1 VPYGT
6 LAKRRVWDGHPFQ
19 VKDNKQI
26 VRALPK
32 EYSIECHK
40 TRISC
45 RIEAASPPFWTD
57 HMAPF
62 YNRCLFRLAM
72 IPVLAAGCDVRDEVV
87 HTPQSTHNRWPEPVT
102 YRIDQ
107 NDTHLGDYGSARIS
121 FIENCD
127 IGLRLAD
134 FANKPLL
141 IVFRAAWCR
150 WSMALT
156 QQTLSDPSIVALTDS
171 FICVQ
176 VDADR
181 HAETCRQYNVTQFPT
196 ILIIDTEDNEIIRRS
211 GHTMVADLTPLL
223 QNALSSSQIATRHLP
238 TDGNTAIVAKT
249 EDTKP
254 VTTTDTLHT
263 AKSSTQKNAR

>member
-1 VPYGT
+1 
-6 LAKRRVWDGHPFQ
+6 
-19 VKDNKQI
+19 
-26 VRALPK
+26 
-32 EYSIECHK
+32 
-40 TRISC
+40 
-45 RIEAASPPFWTD
+45 
-57 HMAPF
+57 
-62 YNRCLFRLAM
+62 M
-72 IPVLAAGCDVRDEVV
+72 IAFLVVGCEVRDEVV

-107 NDTHLGDYGSARIS
+107 NDTQLGHYGSARIS

-134 FANKPLL
+134 YANKPLL

-156 QQTLSDPSIVALTDS
+156 QQTLSDPSIVALTDN

-196 ILIIDTEDNEIIRRS
+196 ILIIDTVGNEIIRRS

-223 QNALSSSQIATRHLP
+223 QSALSSSQIAARHLSADRD
-238 TDGNTAIVAKT
+238 TDIVAKT
-249 EDTKP
+249 EETKP
-254 VTTTDTLHT
+254 ATTTDTLHT
-263 AKSSTQKNAR
+263 AKGSTLKNAR

>member
-1 VPYGT
+1 
-6 LAKRRVWDGHPFQ
+6 
-19 VKDNKQI
+19 
-26 VRALPK
+26 
-32 EYSIECHK
+32 
-40 TRISC
+40 
-45 RIEAASPPFWTD
+45 
-57 HMAPF
+57 
-62 YNRCLFRLAM
+62 M

-238 TDGNTAIVAKT
+238 TDGNAAIVAKT

>member
-1 VPYGT
+1 
-6 LAKRRVWDGHPFQ
+6 
-19 VKDNKQI
+19 
-26 VRALPK
+26 
-32 EYSIECHK
+32 
-40 TRISC
+40 
-45 RIEAASPPFWTD
+45 
-57 HMAPF
+57 
-62 YNRCLFRLAM
+62 M

-134 FANKPLL
+134 YANKPLL

-196 ILIIDTEDNEIIRRS
+196 ILIIDTVGNEIIRRS

-223 QNALSSSQIATRHLP
+223 QSALSSSQIAARHLSADRD
-238 TDGNTAIVAKT
+238 TDIVAKT
-249 EDTKP
+249 EETKP
-254 VTTTDTLHT
+254 ATTTDTLHT

>member
-1 VPYGT
+1 MP
-6 LAKRRVWDGHPFQ
+6 LF
-19 VKDNKQI
+19 
-26 VRALPK
+26 
-32 EYSIECHK
+32 CH
-40 TRISC
+40 
-45 RIEAASPPFWTD
+45 
-57 HMAPF
+57 
-62 YNRCLFRLAM
+62 RCLIRLAL
-72 IPVLAAGCDVRDEVV
+72 VVFLLVGCDVRDEVV
-87 HTPQSTHNRWPEPVT
+87 HTTQSTHTRWPEPVT

-107 NDTHLGDYGSARIS
+107 SDTQPERYGSARIS

-134 FANKPLL
+134 VANKPLL

-156 QQTLSDPSIVALTDS
+156 HQTLSDPSIVALTDS

-196 ILIIDTEDNEIIRRS
+196 ILIVDTDDNEVIRRS

-223 QNALSSSQIATRHLP
+223 QSALSSNQIAAHHLSPDGDTSNVTEIEDDEPAP
-238 TDGNTAIVAKT
+238 TTNTIQ
-249 EDTKP
+249 
-254 VTTTDTLHT
+254 T
-263 AKSSTQKNAR
+263 AKSTTQKNAR

>member
-1 VPYGT
+1 
-6 LAKRRVWDGHPFQ
+6 
-19 VKDNKQI
+19 
-26 VRALPK
+26 
-32 EYSIECHK
+32 
-40 TRISC
+40 
-45 RIEAASPPFWTD
+45 
-57 HMAPF
+57 
-62 YNRCLFRLAM
+62 M
-72 IPVLAAGCDVRDEVV
+72 IAFLVVGCDVRDEVV

-238 TDGNTAIVAKT
+238 TDGDTDIVAKT

>member
-1 VPYGT
+1 
-6 LAKRRVWDGHPFQ
+6 
-19 VKDNKQI
+19 
-26 VRALPK
+26 
-32 EYSIECHK
+32 
-40 TRISC
+40 
-45 RIEAASPPFWTD
+45 
-57 HMAPF
+57 
-62 YNRCLFRLAM
+62 M
-72 IPVLAAGCDVRDEVV
+72 IPVLAVGCDVRDEVV